1 MIHELHLQ
9 QVGPAPRF
17 DIEFTDRLN
26 LFTGDNGLGKTFL
39 LDVAWWALTGTW
51 SGAPAWP
58 GKRENILRRR
68 SSNIVEPTIK
78 YHLAG
83 KTGKT
88 KELTTCSF
96 DYSHQVWLRPQARPP
111 IPGMVIYIRVDG
123 SFSVWDPA
131 RNYWKMLQTKG
142 VEQPDR
148 PKAYHFNPDALWN
161 GLEED
166 KRILCNG
173 LIRDWVSWQN
183 QPEQDKTSP
192 FNLLSRVINQLSPHS
207 SEWMAPGKPV
217 RVSLEDVRD
226 IPTIDLPYGS
236 VPVIHA
242 SAGMKRILS
251 LAYLLVWTWY
261 EHVKASELLGQ
272 APTNQL
278 ILLMDEVE
286 SHLHPQWQRSI
297 VPAILDV
304 ANGLN
309 KKIKTQV
316 IATTHS
322 PLVLASVE
330 PDFSEIK
337 DKLFL
342 FSLEGG
348 TISLDELPWAKQGD
362 AVNWLVSDI
371 FGLKQARSRDAEVAI
386 EAAEAFMRGDNAELP
401 SRLTTKSQIHKE
413 LLRVLAGND
422 SFWPRWIVQIME
434 VGK

>member
-9 QVGPAPRF
+9 KVGPAPRV
-17 DIEFTDRLN
+17 DIEFSNRLN
-26 LFTGDNGLGKTFL
+26 LFTGDNGLGKTFI

-51 SGAPAWP
+51 SGMPAWP
-58 GKRENILRRR
+58 GRRILSRRGAHNVKPMI
-68 SSNIVEPTIK
+68 S

-88 KELTTCSF
+88 KELTTCNF
-96 DYSHQVWLRPQARPP
+96 DYSHQVWMRPQARPP
-111 IPGMVIYIRVDG
+111 IPGMVVYIRVDG

-131 RNYWKMLQTKG
+131 RNYWKTLQTKG

-148 PKAYHFNPDALWN
+148 PKAYHFTPDNLWN

-183 QPEQDKTSP
+183 HPEQEKTSP
-192 FNLLSRVINQLSPHS
+192 FNLLSSVISQLSPNP
-207 SEWMAPGKPV
+207 SESMKPGKPV

-226 IPTIDLPYGS
+226 IPTIDLPYGN
-236 VPVIHA
+236 VPVIYA
-242 SAGMKRILS
+242 SAGMKRILG

-261 EHVKASELLGQ
+261 EHVKASELLSQ
-272 APTNQL
+272 APTDQL

-297 VPAILDV
+297 VPAILSV

-316 IATTHS
+316 VATTHS

-330 PDFSEIK
+330 PDFSETK

-342 FSLEGG
+342 FALENGVVALG
-348 TISLDELPWAKQGD
+348 KMPWAKQGD
-362 AVNWLVSDI
+362 AVNWLVSDV
-371 FGLKQARSRDAEVAI
+371 FGLKQARSKDAEAAI
-386 EAAEAFMRGDNAELP
+386 EAAEAFMRGETSNLP
-401 SRLTTKSQIHKE
+401 QKLRSKDQIHKE
-413 LLRVLAGND
+413 LVRVLAGHD
-422 SFWPRWIVQIME
+422 PFWPRWIVQVME
-434 VGK
+434 KNK

>member
-9 QVGPAPRF
+9 RVGPAPRF

-26 LFTGDNGLGKTFL
+26 LFTGDNGLGKTFI

-51 SGAPAWP
+51 AGSPAWP
-58 GKRENILRRR
+58 KRGMRGEY
-68 SSNIVEPTIK
+68 PTIS

-83 KTGKT
+83 KTGLT
-88 KELTTCSF
+88 KEPTSSRF
-96 DYSHQVWLRPQARPP
+96 DFSHQVWPRPQARPP
-111 IPGMVIYIRVDG
+111 IPGMVVYIRVDG

-131 RNYWKMLQTKG
+131 RNYWKVSQTKG

-148 PKAYHFNPDALWN
+148 PSAYHFTPDALWN
-161 GLEED
+161 GLEDD
-166 KRILCNG
+166 KRVLCNG

-183 QPEQDKTSP
+183 QPEQDQTSP
-192 FNLLSRVINQLSPHS
+192 FNLLSNVIDRLSPHPK
-207 SEWMAPGKPV
+207 EWMKPGKPV

-236 VPVIHA
+236 VPVIYA
-242 SAGMKRILS
+242 SAGMKRILG

-261 EHVKASELLGQ
+261 EHVKASELLNQ
-272 APTNQL
+272 APTDRL

-304 ANGLN
+304 ANGLK

-322 PLVLASVE
+322 PLVLASIE
-330 PDFSEIK
+330 PEFNEAK

-342 FSLEGG
+342 FALGNGTVSLEE
-348 TISLDELPWAKQGD
+348 IPWAKQGD
-362 AVNWLVSDI
+362 AVGWLTSDV
-371 FGLKQARSRDAEVAI
+371 FGLKQARSRDAELAI
-386 EAAEAFMRGDNAELP
+386 EAAEAFMRGDVAELP
-401 SRLTTKSQIHKE
+401 SKLRTREQIHKE
-413 LLRVLAGND
+413 LLRVLAGQD
-422 SFWPRWIVQIME
+422 PFWPRWVVKVME
-434 VGK
+434 GGK